1 MKKYLSYILLVLLGY
16 LLYVNEDSKYIV
28 AGVGIF
34 IIGMHFME
42 DGFKL
47 FSGGLLEK
55 LISKSTNTVF
65 KSVGLGI
72 TATAILQ
79 SSSLIAI
86 IVISFLSAKII
97 SLAGA
102 LGVVF
107 GSAVGTTATTWI
119 VSTLGVKINIA
130 AFSLPMII
138 FGVIF
143 RFYKQKNF
151 QGIGNILLGLGFV
164 FLGIGY
170 MKDGFEEL
178 KSGIDLA
185 QFAVDGYTG
194 IIIYTF
200 VGALATVIIQ
210 SSSATLALTITALAT
225 GQLIY
230 INAMAIAVGANIGTA
245 TTAAMG
251 AMVSN
256 ANSKRMAVGLF
267 IFKGITAVITL
278 ALLYFII
285 DFVDYL
291 SNIFGISEDDWAMK
305 LAVFHTLF
313 NLVGLIIFSFFIPR
327 LVVFLKKLF
336 VEDIETYI
344 QKPKYLDMQVVAV
357 PSAALEATKKEIIHL
372 YDNASEVLSHAIM
385 LHRHRYLGKSDIST
399 VVKESTDII
408 ELNIDDFYQTRIKSL
423 YSDIIDYSTV
433 FINELDSEK
442 KTHLYELRGACRDI
456 AEAVKNT
463 KELQQNISRNLLSN
477 NDYIKNEYNYI
488 REAIAKTMNTINEIK
503 NSKDEIDVLAKA
515 ELLKE
520 YLKSLDVI
528 STGRIDVLIR
538 EKRIDK
544 KMATTLLNDSSH
556 AYNVINKLINVAKIL
571 WIEDLTIKQLGEDY
585 AAGKNLSK
593 S

>member
-1 MKKYLSYILLVLLGY
+1 MRKYLSYILLALLAY
-16 LLYVNEDSKYIV
+16 LLYINEDSKYIV

-47 FSGGLLEK
+47 FSGGILEK
-55 LISKSTNTVF
+55 LIAKSTNTTS
-65 KSVGLGI
+65 KSVFLGI

-107 GSAVGTTATTWI
+107 GSAVGTTATTWV
-119 VSTLGVKINIA
+119 VSTLGVKVDVA
-130 AFSLPMII
+130 AFALPMII

-143 RFYKQKNF
+143 RFYKKKNI

-170 MKDGFEEL
+170 MKDGFEDL
-178 KSGIDLA
+178 KQGIDLA
-185 QFAVDGYTG
+185 QFSMDGYAG
-194 IIIYTF
+194 IVVYTI
-200 VGALATVIIQ
+200 VGAIATVIIQ
-210 SSSATLALTITALAT
+210 SSSATMALTITALAT
-225 GQLIY
+225 GQIMY
-230 INAMAIAVGANIGTA
+230 VNAMAIAVGANIGTA

-267 IFKGITAVITL
+267 IFKGATAVITL
-278 ALLYFII
+278 ILLYFIV
-285 DFVDYL
+285 DLVDYL
-291 SNIFGISEDDWAMK
+291 SIVLGIGADDWAMK

-313 NLVGLIIFSFFIPR
+313 NLIGLVIFSFFIPK
-327 LVVFLKKLF
+327 LVSFLKKLF
-336 VEDIETYI
+336 VEDVETYI
-344 QKPKYLDMQVVAV
+344 LKPKYLDMEVVAV
-357 PSAALEATKKEIIHL
+357 PFAALKATRKETIHL
-372 YDNASEVLSHAIM
+372 YDNATEVLSHAIM
-385 LHRHRYLGKSDIST
+385 LHRHRYLGKSDIT
-399 VVKESTDII
+399 VVVKESTDII
-408 ELNIDDFYQTRIKSL
+408 DLNIDDFYQTRIKSL
-423 YSDIIDYSTV
+423 YSDIIDYSTY
-433 FINELDSEK
+433 FINELDDEK
-442 KTHLYELRGACRDI
+442 KVYLYDLRSACRDI

-463 KELQQNISRNLLSN
+463 KELQKNISKYLSSDN
-477 NDYIKNEYNYI
+477 NYIKDEYNYI
-488 REAIAKTMNTINEIK
+488 REALAKTMNTINEIK
-503 NSKDEIDVLAKA
+503 NSKDEIDVLSKA

-528 STGRIDVLIR
+528 ATGRIDVLIR

-544 KMATTLLNDSSH
+544 KMATTLLNDSAH
-556 AYNVINKLINVAKIL
+556 ANIVINKLINVAKVL
-571 WIEDLTIKQLGEDY
+571 WIEDLSIKQLGEDY
-585 AAGKNLSK
+585 EALKTL
-593 S
+593 

>member
-47 FSGGLLEK
+47 FSGGILEK
-55 LISKSTNTVF
+55 LISKSTDTVF

-143 RFYKQKNF
+143 RFYKQKNL
-151 QGIGNILLGLGFV
+151 QGMGNILLGLGFV

-170 MKDGFEEL
+170 MKDGFEDL
-178 KSGIDLA
+178 KSGINLA
-185 QFAVDGYTG
+185 QFSVDGYLG
-194 IIIYTF
+194 IILYAFI
-200 VGALATVIIQ
+200 GAIATVIIQ

-225 GQLIY
+225 GQIIY
-230 INAMAIAVGANIGTA
+230 LNAMAIAVGANIGTA

-267 IFKGITAVITL
+267 IFKGVTAVITL
-278 ALLYFII
+278 SFLYFIV
-285 DFVDYL
+285 DLVDYL
-291 SNIFGISEDDWAMK
+291 SAAFGIAPDDWAMK
-305 LAVFHTLF
+305 LAVFHTFF
-313 NLVGLIIFSFFIPR
+313 NLAGLIVFSFFIPR

-336 VEDIETYI
+336 VENVETYI

-357 PSAALEATKKEIIHL
+357 PSAALEATKKETIHL

-385 LHRHRYLGKSDIST
+385 LHRHRYLGKNDIASI
-399 VVKESTDII
+399 VKESSDII

-423 YSDIIDYSTV
+423 YSDIIDYSII
-433 FINELDSEK
+433 FINELDQEK
-442 KTHLYELRGACRDI
+442 KKYLYELRSACRDI

-488 REAIAKTMNTINEIK
+488 REAIAKTINTINEIK
-503 NSKDEIDVLAKA
+503 NSKDEIDVLSKA

-528 STGRIDVLIR
+528 ATGRIDILIR

-556 AYNVINKLINVAKIL
+556 AYNVINKLINVAKVL

-585 AAGKNLSK
+585 EAGKNL
-593 S
+593 

>member
-1 MKKYLSYILLVLLGY
+1 MKKYLSYILLALLCY

-47 FSGGLLEK
+47 FSGGILER
-55 LISKSTNTVF
+55 IIAKSTNTTS
-65 KSVGLGI
+65 KSVFLGI

-79 SSSLIAI
+79 SSSLVSI

-119 VSTLGVKINIA
+119 VSTVGVKIDVA
-130 AFSLPMII
+130 AFALPMII

-143 RFYKQKNF
+143 RFYEKKNI
-151 QGIGNILLGLGFV
+151 QGIGNILLGLGFI

-170 MKDGFEEL
+170 MKDGFEDL
-178 KSGIDLA
+178 KEGIDLA
-185 QFAVDGYTG
+185 QFSMDGYAG
-194 IIIYTF
+194 IIVYAII
-200 VGALATVIIQ
+200 GMIATIIIQ
-210 SSSATLALTITALAT
+210 SSSATMALTITALIT
-225 GQLIY
+225 GQIIY

-267 IFKGITAVITL
+267 IFKGITAIITL
-278 ALLYFII
+278 AFLYFII
-285 DFVDYL
+285 DFVEYL
-291 SNIFGISEDDWAMK
+291 SSNLGISSDDMAMK
-305 LAVFHTLF
+305 LAVFHTFF
-313 NLVGLIIFSFFIPR
+313 NLIGLIIFSFFIPR
-327 LVVFLKKLF
+327 LVIFLKKLF
-336 VEDIETYI
+336 VEEKDTYI
-344 QKPKYLDMQVVAV
+344 SKPKYLDMQVIAV
-357 PSAALEATKKEIIHL
+357 PSIALKATKKETIHL

-385 LHRHRYLGKSDIST
+385 LHRHRYLGRTDISS

-423 YSDIIDYSTV
+423 YGDIIDYSTI

-442 KTHLYELRGACRDI
+442 KNYLYELRIACRDI

-463 KELQQNISRNLLSN
+463 KELQQNISRYLLSN

-488 REAIAKTMNTINEIK
+488 REAIAKTINTINEIK
-503 NSKDEIDVLAKA
+503 NSKDELDVLSKA
-515 ELLKE
+515 ELLKD

-528 STGRIDVLIR
+528 ATGRIDVLIR

-556 AYNVINKLINVAKIL
+556 AYNVINKLISVAKVL

-585 AAGKNLSK
+585 AAGKNL
-593 S
+593 

>member
-1 MKKYLSYILLVLLGY
+1 MKKYFSYILLILLGY
-16 LLYVNEDSKYIV
+16 LLYVNEDSKFIV

-47 FSGGLLEK
+47 FSGGILEK

-143 RFYKQKNF
+143 RFYKQKNL

-178 KSGIDLA
+178 KAGIDLA
-185 QFAVDGYTG
+185 QFSVDGYLG
-194 IIIYTF
+194 IILYALI
-200 VGALATVIIQ
+200 GAIATVIIQ
-210 SSSATLALTITALAT
+210 SSSATMALTITALAT
-225 GQLIY
+225 GQIIY
-230 INAMAIAVGANIGTA
+230 LNAMAIAVGANIGTA

-267 IFKGITAVITL
+267 IFKGVTAVITL
-278 ALLYFII
+278 SFLYFIV
-285 DFVDYL
+285 DLVDYL
-291 SNIFGISEDDWAMK
+291 ADAFGIAPDDWAMK
-305 LAVFHTLF
+305 LAVFHTFF
-313 NLVGLIIFSFFIPR
+313 NLAGLIVFSFFIPR
-327 LVVFLKKLF
+327 LVIFLKKLF
-336 VEDIETYI
+336 VEDVESYI

-357 PSAALEATKKEIIHL
+357 PSAALEATKKETIHL

-385 LHRHRYLGKSDIST
+385 LHRHRYLGKSDIAS

-423 YSDIIDYSTV
+423 YSDIIDYSTI
-433 FINELDSEK
+433 FINGLESDK
-442 KTHLYELRGACRDI
+442 KNYLYELRSACRDI

-528 STGRIDVLIR
+528 ATGRIDILIR

-556 AYNVINKLINVAKIL
+556 AYNVINKLISVAKVL
-571 WIEDLTIKQLGEDY
+571 WIEDLTIKKLGEDY
-585 AAGKNLSK
+585 EAGKNL
-593 S
+593 

>member
-1 MKKYLSYILLVLLGY
+1 MKKYLSYILLALLCY

-47 FSGGLLEK
+47 FSGGILER
-55 LISKSTNTVF
+55 IIAKSTNTTS
-65 KSVGLGI
+65 KSVFLGI

-79 SSSLIAI
+79 SSSLVSI

-119 VSTLGVKINIA
+119 VSTLGVKIDVA
-130 AFSLPMII
+130 AFALPMII

-143 RFYKQKNF
+143 RFYEKKNI
-151 QGIGNILLGLGFV
+151 QGIGNILLGLGFI

-170 MKDGFEEL
+170 MKDGFEDL
-178 KSGIDLA
+178 KQGIDLA
-185 QFAVDGYTG
+185 QFSMDGYAG
-194 IIIYTF
+194 IIVYAII
-200 VGALATVIIQ
+200 GMIATIIIQ
-210 SSSATLALTITALAT
+210 SSSATMALTITALIT
-225 GQLIY
+225 GQIIY

-267 IFKGITAVITL
+267 IFKGITAIITL
-278 ALLYFII
+278 AFLYFII
-285 DFVDYL
+285 DLVEYL
-291 SNIFGISEDDWAMK
+291 SNSLGISSDDMAMK
-305 LAVFHTLF
+305 LAVFHTFF
-313 NLVGLIIFSFFIPR
+313 NLIGLIIFSFFIPR
-327 LVVFLKKLF
+327 LVIFLKKLF
-336 VEDIETYI
+336 VEEKDTYI
-344 QKPKYLDMQVVAV
+344 SKPKYLDMQVIAV
-357 PSAALEATKKEIIHL
+357 PSIALKATKKETIHL

-385 LHRHRYLGKSDIST
+385 LHRHRYLGRTDISS

-423 YSDIIDYSTV
+423 YGDIIDYSTI

-442 KTHLYELRGACRDI
+442 KNYLYELRIACRDI

-463 KELQQNISRNLLSN
+463 KELQQNISRYLLSN

-488 REAIAKTMNTINEIK
+488 REAIAKTINTINEIK
-503 NSKDEIDVLAKA
+503 NSKDELDVLSKA
-515 ELLKE
+515 ELLKD

-528 STGRIDVLIR
+528 ATGRIDVLIR

-556 AYNVINKLINVAKIL
+556 AYNVINKLISVAKVL

-585 AAGKNLSK
+585 AAGKNL
-593 S
+593 

>member
-1 MKKYLSYILLVLLGY
+1 MKKYLSYILLALLCY
-16 LLYVNEDSKYIV
+16 LLYINEDSKYIV

-47 FSGGLLEK
+47 FSGGILEK
-55 LISKSTNTVF
+55 LIAKSTNTTS
-65 KSVGLGI
+65 KSVFLGI

-119 VSTLGVKINIA
+119 VSTLGVKIDVA
-130 AFSLPMII
+130 AFALPMII

-143 RFYKQKNF
+143 RFYKKKNI

-170 MKDGFEEL
+170 MKDGFEDL
-178 KSGIDLA
+178 KQGIDLA
-185 QFAVDGYTG
+185 QFAIDGYAG
-194 IIIYTF
+194 IVVYTL
-200 VGALATVIIQ
+200 VGAIATVIIQ
-210 SSSATLALTITALAT
+210 SSSATMALTITALAT
-225 GQLIY
+225 GQIMY
-230 INAMAIAVGANIGTA
+230 VNAMAIAVGANIGTA

-278 ALLYFII
+278 ALLYFIV

-291 SNIFGISEDDWAMK
+291 SNALGIAPDDWAMK
-305 LAVFHTLF
+305 LAVFHTFF
-313 NLVGLIIFSFFIPR
+313 NLAGLIIFSFFIPK
-327 LVVFLKKLF
+327 LVIFLKKLF
-336 VEDIETYI
+336 VEDVESYI
-344 QKPKYLDMQVVAV
+344 LKPKYLDMEVVAV
-357 PSAALEATKKEIIHL
+357 PFAALKATRKETIHL

-385 LHRHRYLGKSDIST
+385 LHRHRYLGKADIST

-408 ELNIDDFYQTRIKSL
+408 DLNIDDFYQTRIKSL
-423 YSDIIDYSTV
+423 YSDIIDYSTY
-433 FINELDSEK
+433 FINELESDK
-442 KTHLYELRGACRDI
+442 KLYLYDLRTACREI

-463 KELQQNISRNLLSN
+463 KELQKNISKYLSSDN
-477 NDYIKNEYNYI
+477 NYIKDEYNYI
-488 REAIAKTMNTINEIK
+488 REALAKTMNTINEIK
-503 NSKDEIDVLAKA
+503 NSKDEIDVLSKS
-515 ELLKE
+515 ELLKD

-528 STGRIDVLIR
+528 ATGRIDILIR

-544 KMATTLLNDSSH
+544 KMATTLLNDSAH
-556 AYNVINKLINVAKIL
+556 ANIVINKLINVAKVL
-571 WIEDLTIKQLGEDY
+571 WIEDLSIKQLGEDY
-585 AAGKNLSK
+585 EAGKNL
-593 S
+593 

>member
-1 MKKYLSYILLVLLGY
+1 MKKYLSYILLVLLCY

-47 FSGGLLEK
+47 FSGGILER
-55 LISKSTNTVF
+55 IIAKSTNTTS
-65 KSVGLGI
+65 KSVFLGI

-79 SSSLIAI
+79 SSSLVSI

-119 VSTLGVKINIA
+119 VSTLGVKIDVA
-130 AFSLPMII
+130 AFALPMII

-143 RFYKQKNF
+143 RFYEKKNI
-151 QGIGNILLGLGFV
+151 QGIGNILLGLGFI

-170 MKDGFEEL
+170 MKDGFEDL
-178 KSGIDLA
+178 KQGIDLA
-185 QFAVDGYTG
+185 QFSMDGYAG
-194 IIIYTF
+194 IIVYAII
-200 VGALATVIIQ
+200 GMIATIIIQ
-210 SSSATLALTITALAT
+210 SSSATMALTITALVT
-225 GQLIY
+225 GQIIY

-267 IFKGITAVITL
+267 IFKGITAIITL

-285 DFVDYL
+285 DFVEYL
-291 SNIFGISEDDWAMK
+291 SSNLGISSDDMAMK
-305 LAVFHTLF
+305 LAVFHTFF
-313 NLVGLIIFSFFIPR
+313 NLIGLIIFSFFIPR
-327 LVVFLKKLF
+327 LVIFLKKLF
-336 VEDIETYI
+336 VEEKDTYI
-344 QKPKYLDMQVVAV
+344 SKPKYLDMQVIAV
-357 PSAALEATKKEIIHL
+357 PSIALKATKKETIHL

-385 LHRHRYLGKSDIST
+385 LHRHRYLGRTDISS

-423 YSDIIDYSTV
+423 YGDIIDYSTI
-433 FINELDSEK
+433 FINELDGEK
-442 KTHLYELRGACRDI
+442 KNYLYELRIACRDI

-463 KELQQNISRNLLSN
+463 KELQQNISRYLLSN

-488 REAIAKTMNTINEIK
+488 REAIAKTINTINEIK
-503 NSKDEIDVLAKA
+503 NSKDELDVLSKA
-515 ELLKE
+515 ELLKD

-528 STGRIDVLIR
+528 ATGRIDVLIR

-556 AYNVINKLINVAKIL
+556 AYNVINKLISVAKVL

-585 AAGKNLSK
+585 AAGKNL
-593 S
+593 

>member
-1 MKKYLSYILLVLLGY
+1 MKKYLSYLLLIALCY
-16 LLYVNEDSKYIV
+16 LLYINEDSKYIV

-34 IIGMHFME
+34 IVGMHFME

-47 FSGGLLEK
+47 FSGGILEK
-55 LISKSTNTVF
+55 LIAKSTSTVS

-143 RFYKQKNF
+143 RFYKQKNI
-151 QGIGNILLGLGFV
+151 QGIGNVLLGLGFV

-178 KSGIDLA
+178 KQGIDLA
-185 QFAVDGYTG
+185 QFAVDGYLG
-194 IIIYTF
+194 IVIYAF
-200 VGALATVIIQ
+200 VGALATIIIQ

-225 GQLIY
+225 GQIVYL
-230 INAMAIAVGANIGTA
+230 NAMAIAVGANIGTA

-267 IFKGITAVITL
+267 IFKGVTAVITL
-278 ALLYFII
+278 SFLYFI
-285 DFVDYL
+285 VDLVEYL
-291 SNIFGISEDDWAMK
+291 SKLFGIADDDWAMK
-305 LAVFHTLF
+305 LAVFHTFF
-313 NLVGLIIFSFFIPR
+313 NLAGLIIFSFFIPK
-327 LVVFLKKLF
+327 LVIFLKKLF
-336 VEDIETYI
+336 VEDVETYI
-344 QKPKYLDMQVVAV
+344 QKPKYLDMEVVAV
-357 PSAALEATKKEIIHL
+357 PFVALEATKKETIHL

-385 LHRHRYLGKSDIST
+385 LHRHRYLGKEDISS
-399 VVKESTDII
+399 VVKDSTDII
-408 ELNIDDFYQTRIKSL
+408 ELNIDDFYQNRIKSL
-423 YSDIIDYSTV
+423 YSDIIDYSTY
-433 FINELDSEK
+433 FINELENEK
-442 KTHLYELRGACRDI
+442 RIYLYDLRSACRDI

-463 KELQQNISRNLLSN
+463 KELQQNISRYLVSN
-477 NDYIKNEYNYI
+477 NDYIKDEYNYI

-503 NSKDEIDVLAKA
+503 NSKDEIDVLSKS

-528 STGRIDVLIR
+528 ATGRIDILIR

-571 WIEDLTIKQLGEDY
+571 WIEDLTIKRLGEEY
-585 AAGKNLSK
+585 EAGKNL
-593 S
+593 